1 MCVASLGQCE
11 FAYFMRVHH
20 SVLTPRGVVPI
31 NVTESLYSSGAYGQ
45 CQSERRPGGGG
56 GGGVAGGGGGRGGGG
71 GGGDS
76 SDRRIEL
83 DIRLTG
89 SHYRRGAVLSRREYH

>member
-45 CQSERRPGGGG
+45 CHSERRPGGGG
-56 GGGVAGGGGGRGGGG
+56 GGGAGGGAWGGGG
-71 GGGDS
+71 GGGFQRS
-76 SDRRIEL
+76 ANR
-83 DIRLTG
+83 T
-89 SHYRRGAVLSRREYH
+89 